1 MHQNYHI
8 ALLNYGSFYAYVRI
22 QIVEQEKERQVEQ
35 ASVEDNTNIVVIKAS
50 PGASHSIL
58 YF

>member
-22 QIVEQEKERQVEQ
+22 RIMEHEQERQVEQ
-35 ASVEDNTNIVVIKAS
+35 ASVEDNTNIVVIKVS
-50 PGASHSIL
+50 SGASHPIL
-58 YF
+58 NF

>member
-8 ALLNYGSFYAYVRI
+8 ALLNYGLFYAYVRI
-22 QIVEQEKERQVEQ
+22 RTVDQEKERQAEQ

-50 PGASHSIL
+50 LGASHSIL